1 MKKRSAT
8 IGTICWLLLSVGTAG
23 ADATGEL
30 RQQLEADLTVLQ
42 GLVGLE
48 ETELRQALESRM
60 TDRLDART
68 LTRRAF
74 GSYVERSLADYDRAL
89 RPKDLRQLVTISEEQ
104 LAATCRRRA
113 FADLAAHLR
122 GGVREIRLQGVQAE
136 ADTGTAYLEVDLSSG
151 PVPAV
156 STWSRSEDAWRLV
169 DLEVNG
175 QRLSH
180 RLRELAGEAVTREL
194 SLPVVVA
201 RLTGSEYIVLEDF
214 TTTPPGKPPVGWS
227 LIWKD
232 KDEGKPR
239 HYLVQEANGKRY
251 LEARDEGSSVIIG
264 KFMRWN
270 PREYPI
276 MTWCWRTTV
285 LPEGADERRNEL
297 NDSAGGI
304 FVVFSFNWLLH
315 TPKQLKYV
323 WSTTLPVGTVD
334 RRNKPLRPWF
344 FVVES
349 GGERLGRWTFE
360 QVDLLRDYQLKL
372 GDQPA
377 ERTVSI
383 QVLTDAN
390 STHSRAAADY
400 ADLRVWRRDAA
411 ERGLIHDYCDCLE
424 AGPTRP

>member
-1 MKKRSAT
+1 MTKRSAT

-23 ADATGEL
+23 ADATDEL
-30 RQQLEADLTVLQ
+30 RQQLEADLAVFQ

-48 ETELRQALESRM
+48 ETELRQALESRLA
-60 TDRLDART
+60 DRLNARA
-68 LTRRAF
+68 LARRAF
-74 GSYVERSLADYDRAL
+74 GSYVERALADYDRAL
-89 RPKDLRQLVTISEEQ
+89 DSQSLRQLVTVSEEH
-104 LAATCRRRA
+104 LAAACRRRVLI
-113 FADLAAHLR
+113 DLTAHLR
-122 GGVREIRLQGVQAE
+122 GGLREIRLQGVQAE
-136 ADTGTAYLEVDLSSG
+136 SATGTAHLEVHLPSG
-151 PVPAV
+151 PVPVV
-156 STWSRSEDAWRLV
+156 STWSRSEGAWRLI

-180 RLRELAGEAVTREL
+180 RLRKLAGEAVTEEH

-201 RLTGSEYIVLEDF
+201 HLTGSEYIALEDF
-214 TTTPPGKPPVGWS
+214 ANTPVGQSPVGWGP
-227 LIWKD
+227 IWE

-251 LEARDEGSSVIIG
+251 LEARDEGGSVIIG

-276 MTWCWRTTV
+276 MTWCWRATA

-297 NDSAGGI
+297 NDSAGGLY
-304 FVVFSFNWLLH
+304 VVFSFNWLLRA
-315 TPKQLKYV
+315 PKQLKYV

-349 GGERLGRWTFE
+349 GEERLGRWTFE
-360 QVDLLRDYQLKL
+360 QVDLVRDYRLKL

-390 STHSRAAADY
+390 STRSRAAADY
-400 ADLRVWRRDAA
+400 ADLRVWQRDAA
-411 ERGLIHDYCDCLE
+411 TRGLIHDYCDCLE
-424 AGPTRP
+424 PGPPRP